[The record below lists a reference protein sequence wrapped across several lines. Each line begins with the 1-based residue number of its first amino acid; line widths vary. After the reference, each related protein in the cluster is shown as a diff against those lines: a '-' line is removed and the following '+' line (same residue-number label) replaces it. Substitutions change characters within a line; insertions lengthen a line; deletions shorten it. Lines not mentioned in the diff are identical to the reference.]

1 MRWLMSIDEKET
13 ELQPAL
19 TGNKG
24 EWSELYTLIYLLS
37 TGRLE
42 SADDNLECIEGA
54 YFPILKIIR
63 DDEKNNR
70 HVSFNLATEEKM
82 VQVYFNGVLKN
93 ELSQESLGI
102 KAGELLTQ
110 IKNGKK
116 EGAFS
121 IEGAKELLSSLSCTK
136 IKAPS
141 TDKADIHLYIHDY
154 HNGMNIRSGF
164 SIKSR
169 LGHPS
174 TLFNASPATNFRY
187 EIRGTKEPMNDV
199 IMNDVNSIETRTKI
213 IDRMNMLQR
222 AGFDFVYDEPEN
234 INFKTNL
241 MLIDSCLDK
250 IFAEIIRI
258 SFKTGELNLMKLVE
272 RLEQANPLNYP
283 KPTVFYRYKIRKFLC
298 AVALGMKP
306 AKEWDG
312 SEEANGGYII
322 VKEDGDI
329 VAFHIYNR
337 EFFENYLL
345 KNTKLERASTTRHN
359 FGSVYKNADRYFINF
374 NLQIRFIQ

>member
-1 MRWLMSIDEKET
+1 MSIDEKET
-13 ELQPAL
+13 ELQPTL

-54 YFPILKIIR
+54 YFPILKILR

-70 HVSFNLATEEKM
+70 HVSFSIAPEEKI

-93 ELSQESLGI
+93 ELSQQHLGT
-102 KAGELLTQ
+102 KAEELLEH
-110 IKNGKK
+110 IKHGSRD
-116 EGAFS
+116 GAFP
-121 IEGAKELLSSLSCTK
+121 IEGTRELLSSLCCKK

-164 SIKSR
+164 SIKSQ
-169 LGHPS
+169 LGQPS
-174 TLFNASPATNFRY
+174 LLFNASPATNFRY
-187 EIRGTKEPMNDV
+187 EIQGKLGPLNDAVMNTINAV
-199 IMNDVNSIETRTKI
+199 ETRTKI
-213 IDRMNMLQR
+213 QDRINMLQS
-222 AGFDFVYDEPEN
+222 AGFYFVFDEPEN
-234 INFKTNL
+234 LNFKTNL

-250 IFAEIIRI
+250 ILAEIVRI
-258 SFKTGELNLMKLVE
+258 SFTTGEMRLLKLVE
-272 RLEQANPLNYP
+272 LLEQVNPLNYP
-283 KPTVFYRYKIRKFLC
+283 KPEVFYRYKIRKFLC

-306 AKEWDG
+306 SKEWDG
-312 SEEANGGYII
+312 AEEANGGYII
-322 VKEDGDI
+322 VKRDGDI

-345 KNTKLERASTTRHN
+345 KNTKLERGSTTRHN
-359 FGSVYKNADRYFINF
+359 FGMIYKNSDRYYINF
-374 NLQIRFIQ
+374 NLQIRFRH